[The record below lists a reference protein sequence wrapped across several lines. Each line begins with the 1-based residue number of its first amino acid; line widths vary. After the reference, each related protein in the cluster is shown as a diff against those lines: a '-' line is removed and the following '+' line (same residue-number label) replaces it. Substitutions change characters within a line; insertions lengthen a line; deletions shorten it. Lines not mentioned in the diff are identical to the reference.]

1 MKDYIIISEPDF
13 QKARN
18 LIRKNRQ
25 DGRKIIFSGTDEMN
39 RKVLEKEKIDVLL
52 VKLKGRKDKIKQR
65 DSGFNQVLAKL
76 AKKKDVAI
84 GIDLDEII
92 NPEKKEMAKIIA
104 RLMQNVN
111 LCKKEKLKMIFIGN
125 KYQKNAYDLKALGLI
140 LGMPTWMTKELQ
152 KN

>member
-65 DSGFNQVLAKL
+65 DSGFNKVLAKL

-84 GIDLDEII
+84 GIELDEII